1 MAKTMTKQD
10 RMALVQKYAA
20 IAMLLALVVFNSLF
34 TSNFFSAGTI
44 NNIITQCCPTILCAM
59 GMTLVIST
67 GGIDIGVGSVMALA
81 AVMTAKYMPAM
92 GVVPA
97 LIVAVLAS
105 LIIGCINGFLIG
117 KLKLQAM
124 VITLGMQLT
133 IRGLAQVVCDGR
145 DIYFNKLGATGE
157 ELALWGSAKIG
168 GFIPVQI
175 IPILIAVIGV
185 WVIAKKTVLG
195 RQIQSVGDSIKSSSL
210 AGINA
215 ARTMM
220 IVYGLSSVLAAF
232 AGVFQAARVTVA
244 AGSSMGQG
252 AELNAIA
259 AVVIGGTPMSGGKPN
274 VIGTVIGAMIMQMI
288 TLTCVMN
295 NIPDEY
301 AQVLKA
307 CIIIF
312 AVYIQR
318 EQAK

>member
-10 RMALVQKYAA
+10 RMAMVQKYAA
-20 IAMLLALVVFNSLF
+20 IAMLLFLVVFNSLF

-44 NNIITQCCPTILCAM
+44 NNIITQCCPTILCSM

-81 AVMTAKYMPAM
+81 GVMTAKYMPSI
-92 GVVPA
+92 GVIPA
-97 LIVAVLAS
+97 LIVALLAC
-105 LIIGCINGFLIG
+105 LVVGCINGFLIG

-133 IRGLAQVVCDGR
+133 IRGLAQVICDGR
-145 DIYFNKLGATGE
+145 DIYFNKLGDVGE
-157 ELALWGSAKIG
+157 QLALWGSYKIG
-168 GFIPVQI
+168 GTIPVQI
-175 IPILIAVIGV
+175 VPIVISVLCV
-185 WVIAKKTVLG
+185 WVLAKKTVLG
-195 RQIQSVGDSIKSSSL
+195 RQIQSVGDSIKSSTL

-220 IVYGLSSVLAAF
+220 IVYGLSSILAAF

-244 AGSSMGQG
+244 AGSSLGQL

-274 VIGTVIGAMIMQMI
+274 VIGTVIGALIMQMI

-307 CIIIF
+307 AIIVF

>member
-20 IAMLLALVVFNSLF
+20 IAMLLILVVFNSLF

-44 NNIITQCCPTILCAM
+44 NNIITQCCPTILCSM

-81 AVMTAKYMPAM
+81 GVMTAKYMPSI

-97 LIVAVLAS
+97 LIVAVLAC
-105 LIIGCINGFLIG
+105 LVVGCINGFLIG

-168 GFIPVQI
+168 GVVPVQI
-175 IPILIAVIGV
+175 IPIVIAVLFV

-220 IVYGLSSVLAAF
+220 IVYGLSSILAAF

-244 AGSSMGQG
+244 AGSSLGQG
-252 AELNAIA
+252 ADLNAIA

-274 VIGTVIGAMIMQMI
+274 VIGTVIGALIMQMI

-307 CIIIF
+307 CIIVF